1 MQYKELVAE
10 IVKEMNGND
19 IQELYKNL
27 YEKEYVVIV
36 LHITNAF
43 WYPEFI
49 YTSDTEEMDK
59 IYNENA
65 QVCVLHTENFLD
77 EFMLYA
83 NTEQKKIYDHLVEEA
98 AI

>member
-1 MQYKELVAE
+1 MKYKELIAE
-10 IVKEMNGND
+10 VVKEMKGSD

-49 YTSDTEEMDK
+49 YTSDTEEVDK
-59 IYNENA
+59 IYNENE
-65 QVCVLHTENFLD
+65 QVCVLHTENLLD
-77 EFMLYA
+77 GFMMYA
-83 NTEQKKIYDHLVEEA
+83 NMEQKKIYDYLAEEA
-98 AI
+98 AV